1 VIRDAT
7 VADLDAVAELVAH
20 RHHRVQGAA
29 RQLNPA
35 FSDPVVVR
43 AALPEQPQGWVM
55 DADGR
60 VTASLLWEPHR
71 DGALAGM
78 LGAVGDAD
86 DVAALYAVAGAA
98 WVSAGLVTHEVVV
111 PSLDRALADRLIDL
125 SFGRQTAYAVR
136 SLTDGGGDAQSADG
150 VEVER
155 AGLECLDEVVALGD
169 LLARHHE
176 GSPVFDRHSNEFYS
190 GLPEAYRNAVEQQDA
205 RVLLARLDG
214 EALGLLLWRPFPPVR
229 LYDERSAE
237 MLLLAVHPR
246 ARGRRL
252 GRLLVSEA
260 MRDMARFG
268 HSCVVADWRT
278 TNLEASRFWPA
289 LGLLTVAHRY
299 ARTVPE
305 RPAHG

>member
-7 VADLDAVAELVAH
+7 VADLDAVAELLAR

-29 RQLNPA
+29 RELNPA
-35 FSDPVVVR
+35 FADPSVVR
-43 AALPEQPQGWVM
+43 AVLPEQPQGWVM
-55 DADGR
+55 DEGGR
-60 VTASLLWEPHR
+60 VTACLLWQRHR

-78 LGAVGDAD
+78 LDAVGDPD
-86 DVAALYAVAGAA
+86 DVAALYAVAGAE
-98 WVSAGLVTHEVVV
+98 WMGHGLVTHEIVV

-136 SLTDGGGDAQSADG
+136 TLADGGGDALTADG

-155 AGLECLDEVVALGD
+155 AGLERLDDVVTLGD

-176 GSPVFDRHSNEFYS
+176 DSPVFDRHSNEFYS
-190 GLPEAYRNAVEQQDA
+190 GLPGAYRAAVEQQDA
-205 RVLLARLDG
+205 RVLIARIDD
-214 EALGLLLWRPFPPVR
+214 EPLGLLLWKPSPPVP
-229 LYDERSAE
+229 LYDARSAE
-237 MLLLAVHPR
+237 MLLLAVHPQ

-289 LGLLTVAHRY
+289 HGLLTVAHRY
-299 ARTVPE
+299 TRTVPE
-305 RPAHG
+305 RPAQG

>member
-7 VADLDAVAELVAH
+7 VADLDAVAELLAR

-29 RQLNPA
+29 RELNPA
-35 FSDPVVVR
+35 FADPSVVR

-55 DADGR
+55 DEGG
-60 VTASLLWEPHR
+60 TATACLLWQRHR

-78 LGAVGDAD
+78 LDAVGDPD
-86 DVAALYAVAGAA
+86 DIAALYAVAGAEWIA
-98 WVSAGLVTHEVVV
+98 QGLVTHEIVV
-111 PSLDRALADRLIDL
+111 PSLVRALADRLLDL
-125 SFGRQTAYAVR
+125 SFGRQTAYAAR
-136 SLTDGGGDAQSADG
+136 TLADGGGDALVADG

-155 AGLECLDEVVALGD
+155 AGLERLDDVVALGD

-190 GLPEAYRNAVEQQDA
+190 GLPEAYRAAVEHQDA
-205 RVLLARLDG
+205 RVLISRIDD
-214 EALGLLLWRPFPPVR
+214 EPLGLLLWKPSPPVP
-229 LYDERSAE
+229 LYDARSAE
-237 MLLLAVHPR
+237 MLLLAVHPQ

>member
-1 VIRDAT
+1 
-7 VADLDAVAELVAH
+7 
-20 RHHRVQGAA
+20 
-29 RQLNPA
+29 
-35 FSDPVVVR
+35 
-43 AALPEQPQGWVM
+43 
-55 DADGR
+55 
-60 VTASLLWEPHR
+60 
-71 DGALAGM
+71 
-78 LGAVGDAD
+78 
-86 DVAALYAVAGAA
+86 
-98 WVSAGLVTHEVVV
+98 
-111 PSLDRALADRLIDL
+111 
-125 SFGRQTAYAVR
+125 
-136 SLTDGGGDAQSADG
+136 
-150 VEVER
+150 
-155 AGLECLDEVVALGD
+155 
-169 LLARHHE
+169 
-176 GSPVFDRHSNEFYS
+176 
-190 GLPEAYRNAVEQQDA
+190 
-205 RVLLARLDG
+205 VLLARLDG